1 MAAIERATPLRHKV
15 FEIKMKQV
23 EDTGADI
30 MVSACANCRQT
41 LDGGKEHYK
50 WDREIGSLVEIV
62 ADHLVE
68 A

>member
-1 MAAIERATPLRHKV
+1 MQ
-15 FEIKMKQV
+15 QV
-23 EDTGADI
+23 EVTGAES

-41 LDGGKEHYK
+41 LDDGKAHHQ
-50 WDREIGSLVEIV
+50 WGREIDSLVEII

>member
-1 MAAIERATPLRHKV
+1 M
-15 FEIKMKQV
+15 
-23 EDTGADI
+23 

-62 ADHLVE
+62 ADHLVDT
-68 A
+68 